1 MTVRS
6 RLGFVATLAI
16 ASTLWACAASP
27 RQRPVEGG
35 PVNTGTGSLAAARKF
50 LEGRWTLERFEV
62 FPPGGQPIALT
73 GSGLLT
79 YDGFGNMTMEVSADE
94 KSAKILQ
101 AAGVE
106 TRNGM
111 ISTSGRTVVD
121 MQNRTLTFVL
131 EGQKEGFQ
139 TGGPLAPS
147 RPRHWEVTGDTLT
160 LTTRD
165 DGGNPLS
172 IGRWKRAS

>member
-6 RLGFVATLAI
+6 AVGTL
-16 ASTLWACAASP
+16 SVLTLTAALAACAASP
-27 RQRPVEGG
+27 RQRPVRGG
-35 PVNTGTGSLAAARKF
+35 PVDTGAGSLATARKF

-79 YDGFGNMTMEVSADE
+79 YDGFGNLTMEVSADE

-101 AAGVE
+101 ASGIQIA
-106 TRNGM
+106 NGM

-139 TGGPLAPS
+139 TGGPLSPT

-165 DGGNPLS
+165 EGGKPLS